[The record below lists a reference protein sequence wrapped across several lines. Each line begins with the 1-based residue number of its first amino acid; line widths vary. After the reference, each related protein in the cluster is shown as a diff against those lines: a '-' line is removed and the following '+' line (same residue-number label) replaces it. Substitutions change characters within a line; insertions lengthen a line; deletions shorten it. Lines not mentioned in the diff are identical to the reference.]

1 MLDIWKRW
9 SGHDVQEME
18 NEYARRDDGYLA
30 CKHANGSLQGSRGI
44 SISGQMRRTTNET
57 HQLLDGA
64 LDNRSFVLVTPTPL
78 VSIAINAL
86 KVLAACCVI
95 EDYWRPQQL
104 LLLIF

>member
-64 LDNRSFVLVTPTPL
+64 LDNRSFVLVTPTPF

-86 KVLAACCVI
+86 EVFTARGII
-95 EDYWRPQQL
+95 EDDWRSQEFL
-104 LLLIF
+104 FFVF

>member
-18 NEYARRDDGYLA
+18 NESARGDDGYLA
-30 CKHANGSLQGSRGI
+30 CKHANGSLQESRGV

-64 LDNRSFVLVTPTPL
+64 LDNRSFVLVTPTPF

-86 KVLAACCVI
+86 EILAARRII
-95 EDYWRPQQL
+95 EDNWRSQEL
-104 LLLIF
+104 LFLVF